1 MFEELRAGSAGLRPV
16 VPDWGA
22 GPLGAGRSAPADV
35 DDLGIGFGF
44 GFEGG
49 VGLAF
54 GCGGVGVGAVDEPGE
69 AFVLVGVAG
78 DDDVAAPFEGDVE
91 QVGEPVDVSCGG
103 DVPVEHGEDD
113 AVAAVGVT
121 VGDECRGGDAEGPVG
136 GLVDLDGVAKF
147 EGVVDG
153 LGEVL
158 PGVGGDCQKYMGFLL
173 RFGGGCCE

>member
-1 MFEELRAGSAGLRPV
+1 MSAKRDGAGR
-16 VPDWGA
+16 
-22 GPLGAGRSAPADV
+22 GPLGAGQSVHVDV
-35 DDLGIGFGF
+35 GGLEGIDVVGF

-54 GCGGVGVGAVDEPGE
+54 GCGGVGVGAVDELGE
-69 AFVLVGVAG
+69 AFVLVGVSG
-78 DDDVAAPFEGDVE
+78 DDDVALPFEGDVE

-103 DVPVEHGEDD
+103 DVPVEHGEGD

-158 PGVGGDCQKYMGFLL
+158 PGVGGDLPEVHGVSAPVRGWVL
-173 RFGGGCCE
+173 

>member
-35 DDLGIGFGF
+35 DDLGAGVGF

-78 DDDVAAPFEGDVE
+78 DDEVAAPFEGDVE
-91 QVGEPVDVSCGG
+91 EVGELVDVSFGG

-113 AVAAVGVT
+113 AVVAVGVA
-121 VGDECRGGDAEGPVG
+121 VGKVCGRGDGEGSVG
-136 GLVDLDGVAKF
+136 GLLDLDGVAEL

-153 LGEVL
+153 LVEVL
-158 PGVGGDCQKYMGFLL
+158 SGVGGDSPVVRGVSAPVRGWVL
-173 RFGGGCCE
+173 